1 MTMYISFSSVRF
13 LPYVL
18 ANQGIFLVTLACW
31 GAFKR
36 EATLSP
42 LELKRGRRKGQKGL
56 YHLTLYSSFRLV
68 EGVNEQKS
76 GFLGYFWT
84 RKKGYISLT
93 FTTYI
98 LLLESYA
105 NKSYLFVNGRGY
117 IRRFMTH
124 YDQSCCQRKG
134 VVDSKVTFTETN
146 AIMIRYK
153 NAYFETGI
161 F

>member
-1 MTMYISFSSVRF
+1 M
-13 LPYVL
+13 
-18 ANQGIFLVTLACW
+18 
-31 GAFKR
+31 
-36 EATLSP
+36 SP
-42 LELKRGRRKGQKGL
+42 LELKRGGRKGQKGS

-76 GFLGYFWT
+76 GFLGYIWT

-93 FTTYI
+93 FPTYI

-134 VVDSKVTFTETN
+134 VVDSKVTFTDTN